1 MSRRENENTFSN
13 ETGSS
18 SDPSTEEL
26 ATLRAWLRPTDYLG
40 ESSEFKKHLNSH
52 VPGTGEWLQQTKQY
66 KQWHDEAKCG
76 ALWVK
81 AIAGAGKSVLA
92 ARLISHLQETEEQ
105 TPVLF
110 FFFRQIVAANHD
122 AQSFVRDWMS
132 QLVGYSPHLRTQ
144 INTWTKQH
152 RVSRTF
158 SFDELWQCVLES
170 LGLLDRVYCVVDAM
184 DELNRDQTDFL
195 LRRLVDLGQI
205 RPRAVKVVM
214 TSRPLPQIQKVLNTP
229 SVLQLR
235 LEDRQTNKDI
245 SLFIEY
251 RLRQAPGISD
261 ATKETIRTSI
271 EGRVHPSFLYA
282 RLMLNELMDQH
293 KKETIDRASVENAL
307 VSLPASMETMYSQM
321 LHDHSQVAGVPQE
334 RQLLILQLVTH
345 ASRPLRLLEIA
356 TVLDFLN
363 KNEDRTRHGD
373 TKNMTRISCGPL
385 LEILEDETVSI
396 IHHSFTE
403 FLIDTERTV
412 SDGAFPVIDPH
423 KTNELM
429 TIICVRYLLS
439 GPLSSWE
446 FIDPAPFEEEGPPTD
461 IYNKLDIQAQ
471 RNALQLQ
478 YPFLAYALT
487 GWYYHARK
495 LPDLSEEVQTILKS
509 LVNSDNQTF
518 LAWIDAVKQ
527 PPYAR
532 ESLSPF
538 HIASWA
544 GMTSAL
550 TAMLIP
556 GQDLNGWTGGG
567 QNALIMAATQGHADT
582 VARLIQLGASPNEPD
597 DTGFNA
603 LHYAAGRD
611 HHATVQVLINAS
623 VSPITPTTKIRP
635 KPSPLNDESLAGG
648 TPLGEASRNGCV
660 ESIRVMLPHLAED
673 DRKRSLRAAVYFG
686 RGALIKYLVNAADLD
701 LKSDFGGDLML
712 DAASKLDLETI
723 ELLFSRGAD
732 PNFQRK
738 SSSDKSDRHNPYHS
752 RLPKPSSLLFALC
765 HGARYPSRKYL
776 PPGTVDKAFD
786 FVFNSGCD
794 INSRD
799 ERGWTALHYC
809 VSNNIFMVE
818 KLLDRGGDVHAKDN
832 NGSAPL
838 HLYTSSTGTE
848 QILTALLKYGATWG
862 AVRHSDGQTPLHACL
877 PYLGETYEIEYI
889 LPILTHWNVS
899 DSKGNTVLH
908 SVIGGGKWP
917 NDRLKVL
924 LDILK
929 ENGVDINSRNLNG
942 QTPLHLV
949 SNYKNEDTG
958 RILVAAGADIE
969 ARDYKG
975 RTWWLHVVTEGNVNE
990 TDLQPILDL
999 GANPNAVDDAG
1010 NNALHLVYGDYPLED
1025 ETVELLLDAGVDPL
1039 HVNRRGETIYH
1050 LLMRQLFGHSDY
1062 EVERAVRP
1070 LHNRKTPIAARDYQG
1085 RTLLHIAC
1093 MHCSSISSS
1102 RFSPDDLLSVFSEPE
1117 IRTMIRA
1124 ADNHGRYPVHFAA
1137 MSSEIMV
1144 VWLIEN
1150 GADILVQT
1158 YKGKSPLHKAAAAG
1172 QSDVVG
1178 LLLEAYLERRA
1189 SAEIN
1194 RRDYIGRTPLQYAC
1208 RSGRLES
1215 VRLLLEAG
1223 ADVNM
1228 VDDNGCTPLHICAEF
1243 DISIPLKIL
1252 EALEL
1257 QYRATET
1264 NGLHVSDIIRLLCQQ
1279 GADVTALNKAG
1290 KTPLQLALD
1299 SRADEMIITLLGMP
1313 NVSDQEHLGGPGI
1326 VLSPYVEFLARHR
1339 PAVSVVDEMI
1349 EKQLL
1354 GHDLLRTCEQLH
1366 KVRAYDVLEEIADRG
1381 FTLNKQD
1388 GWTSRFLDT
1397 LARQEFVCLSQK
1409 LGHSGDSID
1418 QPKQLALLPDKQYP
1432 DLESFRLTVAA
1443 RKIRE
1448 RPSGHGIGLH
1458 DLANGAHWWQPA
1470 AIRYLAQ
1477 HGADV
1482 NEMNANRGTPLHVAV
1497 RADYRCL
1504 ETVQTLLELGA
1515 DTNILKNDG
1524 YTPLNLAVGDTRIT
1538 RLLLQHGADF
1548 GAGNPP
1554 VYYSAVCAGDEDLV
1568 RAILETGV
1576 DPNKPFREDIPAT
1589 YEAGNEVPIRQ
1600 SGTSDRSLRSRPLYR
1615 AAISGASLD
1624 EDDEPK
1630 SQTDGVIK
1638 VLLEYG
1644 ADPLMPLD
1652 GDTTIIHYCLCHR
1665 AHVYPLLTVPGL
1677 NLEHRDGYGR
1687 TMLLAACAHGDSDE
1701 LFDIRPAPSRIRLVR
1716 KLCDMGAELSVADG
1730 EGNTAAHLLIHRHGP
1745 WALKR
1750 MADLIVDIIEK
1761 CPSLLSQKNNKG
1773 FTPFHLAV
1781 QCQQTD
1787 LIQRLLALGANA
1799 AEPDPEENTMVHYA
1813 AEAMFKLGEDNL
1825 HQALSLGHT
1834 INARNSAGETPIMK
1848 YISLGNTEG
1857 IQIFQN
1863 LGADIF
1869 ATNNAGETL
1878 LHVLARAPTDVHKR
1892 IPFPWGLYRTDGEK
1906 VVECFKY
1913 LLGLGLD
1920 PSWEDRGSRTAMDV
1934 AAAYGNRGILG
1945 LFQKKA

>member
-1 MSRRENENTFSN
+1 MSRRENENTLSN

-76 ALWVK
+76 ALWMK

-92 ARLISHLQETEEQ
+92 ARLISNLQETEEQ

-110 FFFRQIVAANHD
+110 FFFRQIVAANYD

-144 INTWTKQH
+144 INTWIKQH
-152 RVSRTF
+152 RALRTF

-170 LGLLDRVYCVVDAM
+170 LGFLDRVYCIVDAM
-184 DELNRDQTDFL
+184 DELNREQTDFL
-195 LRRLVDLGQI
+195 LRRLVGLGQM
-205 RPRAVKVVM
+205 RPQAVKVVM

-251 RLRQAPGISD
+251 RLRQAPGIRD

-271 EGRVHPSFLYA
+271 EDRVHPSFLYA
-282 RLMLNELMDQH
+282 RLMLIELLDQH
-293 KKETIDRASVENAL
+293 KKETVDRASVENAL
-307 VSLPASMETMYSQM
+307 LSLPTSMETMYSQM

-363 KNEDRTRHGD
+363 KNEDKTRHGD
-373 TKNMTRISCGPL
+373 TKNMTRMSCGPL

-403 FLIDTERTV
+403 FLTDTERLV

-446 FIDPAPFEEEGPPTD
+446 FVDLEPFEEEGPPTN
-461 IYNKLDIQAQ
+461 IYDKLGIQAQ

-478 YPFLAYALT
+478 YPFLAYALN

-495 LPDLSEEVQTILKS
+495 LADSSEEAQITLKS
-509 LVNSDNQTF
+509 FMKSDNQTF

-567 QNALIMAATQGHADT
+567 QTALIMAATQGHADT
-582 VARLIQLGASPNEPD
+582 VARLIELGASPNEPD
-597 DTGFNA
+597 NTGFNA

-611 HHATVQVLINAS
+611 HHATVQILIDAS
-623 VSPITPTTKIRP
+623 VSPITPTTKKRP

-660 ESIRVMLPHLAED
+660 ESIRSMLPHLAED
-673 DRKRSLRAAVYFG
+673 DRKRSLRAAVYFS
-686 RGALIKYLVNAADLD
+686 RGALIKYLVNDADLD

-712 DAASKLDLETI
+712 DAASNLDLETI
-723 ELLFSRGAD
+723 ELLISCGAD
-732 PNFQRK
+732 PDFQRK
-738 SSSDKSDRHNPYHS
+738 PSSDKSDRHNPYYS
-752 RLPKPSSLLFALC
+752 RLPKPSSSLLFALC
-765 HGARYPSRKYL
+765 HGARYPPRKYL
-776 PPGTVDKAFD
+776 PTGTVDKAFD
-786 FVFNSGCD
+786 LAFNSGCD
-794 INSRD
+794 INFKD

-818 KLLDRGGDVHAKDN
+818 KLLDRGADVHAKDS
-832 NGSAPL
+832 NGSTPL
-838 HLYTSSTGTE
+838 HLYTFSTGTE

-862 AVRHSDGQTPLHACL
+862 AVRHSDGQTPLHTCL
-877 PYLGETYEIEYI
+877 PYLGETYEIESI
-889 LPILTHWNVS
+889 LPILTHWNFS

-908 SVIGGGKWP
+908 SVIGGGNWP
-917 NDRLKVL
+917 NDHLKVL
-924 LDILK
+924 LDFLK
-929 ENGVDINSRNLNG
+929 EKGVDINSRNHDG

-958 RILVAAGADIE
+958 RILVAGGADIE

-1010 NNALHLVYGDYPLED
+1010 NNALHLVYSDYPLEN

-1039 HVNRRGETIYH
+1039 HVNRRGETTYH
-1050 LLMRQLFGHSDY
+1050 LLMRQLFRHSEY

-1070 LHNRKTPIAARDYQG
+1070 LHNRKTPIAARDHQG

-1093 MHCSSISSS
+1093 MHCSSISSG
-1102 RFSPDDLLSVFSEPE
+1102 RFSPDDLLSVFPEPE
-1117 IRTMIRA
+1117 IKSMINA
-1124 ADNHGRYPVHFAA
+1124 ADNQGRYPVHFAA

-1158 YKGKSPLHKAAAAG
+1158 YKGRSPLHKAAAAG

-1178 LLLEAYLERRA
+1178 LLLETYLERRA
-1189 SAEIN
+1189 FAEIN
-1194 RRDYIGRTPLQYAC
+1194 RRDYIGRTPLHYAC

-1228 VDDNGCTPLHICAEF
+1228 VDDNGCTPLHVCAEF

-1290 KTPLQLALD
+1290 KTPLQIALD
-1299 SRADEMIITLLGMP
+1299 SRADEMVITLLGMP
-1313 NVSDQEHLGGPGI
+1313 NVSDQEQHGGPGI
-1326 VLSPYVEFLARHR
+1326 VLIPYVEFVARHR

-1354 GHDLLRTCEQLH
+1354 GHDLLKTCEQLH

-1409 LGHSGDSID
+1409 LHHSGDSTD
-1418 QPKQLALLPDKQYP
+1418 QPKQPALLPYKQHP
-1432 DLESFRLTVAA
+1432 DLESFRLIVAA

-1448 RPSGHGIGLH
+1448 RPSGHEIGLH

-1482 NEMNANRGTPLHVAV
+1482 NEMNVNRGTPLHVAV

-1515 DTNILKNDG
+1515 DTDILKNDG
-1524 YTPLNLAVGDTRIT
+1524 YTPINLAVGNTRIA

-1554 VYYSAVCAGDEDLV
+1554 VYYSTVCAGDEDLV
-1568 RAILETGV
+1568 RAILEAGV

-1589 YEAGNEVPIRQ
+1589 YEAGNEVP
-1600 SGTSDRSLRSRPLYR
+1600 
-1615 AAISGASLD
+1615 
-1624 EDDEPK
+1624 
-1630 SQTDGVIK
+1630 
-1638 VLLEYG
+1638 VLIEYG
-1644 ADPLMPLD
+1644 ADPLMPLEEN
-1652 GDTTIIHYCLCHR
+1652 TTIIHYCLCHR
-1665 AHVYPLLTVPGL
+1665 THVHPFLTVPGL

-1701 LFDIRPAPSRIRLVR
+1701 LIDIRPAPSRIRLVR
-1716 KLCDMGAELSVADG
+1716 KLCDMGADMSAANG
-1730 EGNTAAHLLIHRHGP
+1730 EGNTAAHLLIHRHGS
-1745 WALKR
+1745 WARKQ

-1761 CPSLLSQKNNKG
+1761 CPSLLNQKNSQG

-1799 AEPDPEENTMVHYA
+1799 VEQDPEGNTMVHYA
-1813 AEAMFKLGEDNL
+1813 AEAMFELGEDNL

-1834 INARNSAGETPIMK
+1834 INARNNAGETPIMK
-1848 YISLGNTEG
+1848 YISLGDPEG
-1857 IQIFQN
+1857 IQTFQN
-1863 LGADIF
+1863 LGVDLF
-1869 ATNNAGETL
+1869 ATNNAGETF
-1878 LHVLARAPTDVHKR
+1878 LHILARAPTDVHKR
-1892 IPFPWGLYRTDGEK
+1892 IPFPWGLYQTDGEK

-1920 PSWEDRGSRTAMDV
+1920 PSLEDRGSRTAMDV
-1934 AAAYGNRGILG
+1934 AAAYSNRGILG